1 MSTLLTRGLLG
12 PSGGLLTRGLGAFSS
27 GPLHASVLEA
37 VHAWF
42 AEQTSLQAL
51 LSTPKLWEWEAT
63 EGTLLP
69 YATIFEVSDVSE
81 LTTGDPL
88 LERVAVQI
96 SLHDRTGG
104 RAKALGNAFK
114 AALHK
119 APLTVMGRPV
129 AHCLYS
135 NALLTKA
142 EGKAPGGKDCHMQ
155 MLEFEIMVA
164 RPSISS

>member
-1 MSTLLTRGLLG
+1 MTLVTGGLLG
-12 PSGGLLTRGLGAFSS
+12 PSGGLLTRGLGTFAS

-51 LSTPKLWEWEAT
+51 LSTPKLWEWEAP

-114 AALHK
+114 SALHK

-129 AHCLYS
+129 AHCLYE
-135 NALLTKA
+135 NGLLTKA

-164 RPSISS
+164 RPSIDG